1 MEKVIAPR
9 WDGKDKRITRQTGL
23 TSRYLLRMEVQKV
36 KVDSSKK
43 GKIICPK
50 CRKEKTIN
58 AVSFRMNHDIK
69 VSCEC
74 KHVYYIRFDQRI
86 HPRKTVNLKGRFQ
99 KIKEKPPKLTHIEIC
114 NLSLS
119 GLSFKT
125 KNVANLQAG
134 DDLALAFILN
144 DNRQSEIKTTG
155 VIRYIKETQVGIR
168 FDRLDETD
176 QDVLRDYFSTLI
188 SDSKHANSRRELRL
202 REEAR
207 CIRAAKDEL
216 KRIGSTAGVSF
227 HADFSGNTWDE
238 AVQRFRSS
246 WANRYICSHCQ
257 AITDSETASKSQ
269 FRCGRCAKGRYTSSP
284 KEIWDIILTH
294 SPHRERYFT
303 LNDAVLAFAVDIS
316 EFKSHYPYG
325 FLVPIVKDLYDN
337 TVITTIQTV
346 LKECRHLGISLTV
359 DHIATRKV
367 KKNVKI
373 IRKRN
378 YNYHPEKIIIG
389 RSVTSDIV
397 FDNEDVS
404 RTHAYIYFDIE
415 KDEGYLIDNGS
426 SNGTFLN
433 KKRIASGQ
441 PSILSD
447 NDEIAFGRETRVI
460 YFSSAGFY
468 SFLRTMAVKED
479 TVIGSSGISA
489 TKKLG

>member
-1 MEKVIAPR
+1 
-9 WDGKDKRITRQTGL
+9 
-23 TSRYLLRMEVQKV
+23 MEVQKV

-43 GKIICPK
+43 GKIVCPK
-50 CRKEKTIN
+50 CQKEKTIN
-58 AVSFRMNHDIK
+58 AVSFRMHHDIK

-99 KIKEKPPKLTHIEIC
+99 KAKEKTPKVTHIEIC

-134 DDLALAFILN
+134 DDLILAFILN
-144 DNRQSEIKTTG
+144 DNRQSEIKTRA
-155 VIRYIKETQVGIR
+155 VVRYIKENQVGIR

-176 QDVLRDYFSTLI
+176 QDILRDYFSTPT
-188 SDSKHANSRRELRL
+188 SDSKNAKYRREMRL
-202 REEAR
+202 REEAG
-207 CIRAAKDEL
+207 CIKATKDEL
-216 KRIGSTAGVSF
+216 KEIGSVAGVSF
-227 HADFSGNTWDE
+227 HVDFSGNTWDE
-238 AVQRFRSS
+238 AVQRFRNA
-246 WANRYICSHCQ
+246 WANRYICCHCQ

-269 FRCGRCAKGRYTSSP
+269 FRCERCAKGRYTGSP
-284 KEIWDIILTH
+284 KEIWDIILAN

-303 LNDAVLAFAVDIS
+303 LNDAVVTFAVDIS
-316 EFKSHYPYG
+316 EFRSHYPYG

-337 TVITTIQTV
+337 TLITTIQSV
-346 LKECRHLGISLTV
+346 LNECRYLGISLTV

-367 KKNVKI
+367 KKNIKI

-404 RTHAYIYFDIE
+404 RTHAYMYFDIE
-415 KDEGYLIDNGS
+415 KDEVYLIDNGS

-433 KKRIASGQ
+433 KKRLTSGQ
-441 PSILSD
+441 PSRLSD
-447 NDEIAFGRETRVI
+447 NDEIAFGREARVI
-460 YFSSAGFY
+460 YFSPGGFY
-468 SFLRTMAVKED
+468 GFLQTMAVKQN
-479 TVIGSSGISA
+479 TVVGSSGISA
-489 TKKLG
+489 GKKSQ